1 MGTFVAQTGHT
12 KIVEKLTVK
21 NNKLYWDHKLIKT
34 GTLSGW
40 PKFFVGLSTVTAIL
54 VGIVQI
60 NQEICFIDSRSCI
73 NSKQPIESMQ
83 HLLALRRG
91 HPQLS
96 FQIDLKL
103 LKIYPKN
110 SWRIKTT
117 PKK

>member
-73 NSKQPIESMQ
+73 NSKQPIGVDAASPSTQKGASPIIVPDRSE
-83 HLLALRRG
+83 AAED
-91 HPQLS
+91 
-96 FQIDLKL
+96 I
-103 LKIYPKN
+103 
-110 SWRIKTT
+110 